1 MRSDLHDLWRERQ
14 EIGAALDSGLL
25 AVNDPAWER
34 FPDLDQAI
42 REARPTDPA
51 GLAVQ
56 MRLLADE
63 FAAIRHVAD
72 ETLALRIATA
82 PEKSGDAGRHEAERQ
97 RPFAQVASG
106 NIAPAQRPPLRLA
119 IIGCAGAGS
128 PRRLDRCPGN
138 KKAPGVR
145 RPSAEQLVSKALSL
159 VWTINIWLV
168 TARAWW
174 MRCRAAP
181 AGRPAAAGAHNGSSA
196 TTACGPSFPP
206 LQRFAVAADPE
217 IQASVTCISWL
228 ARQSQRRC
236 HGSEQHEFAHR
247 GAPGSG
253 ESGAARAPDS
263 LGAAQA

>member
-82 PEKSGDAGRHEAERQ
+82 LEKSGDAGRHEAEQQ

>member
-1 MRSDLHDLWRERQ
+1 MTSDLHDLWRERQ

-25 AVNDPAWER
+25 AVDDPAWER
-34 FPDLDQAI
+34 FPDVDQAI

-63 FAAIRHVAD
+63 FAAIRHIAD

-82 PEKSGDAGRHEAERQ
+82 LEKLGDADRHEAEQ
-97 RPFAQVASG
+97 QHQFAQVASG
-106 NIAPAQRPPLRLA
+106 NIAAPAQRPPLRLA

-128 PRRLDRCPGN
+128 PRRLDRLPGN
-138 KKAPGVR
+138 KKAPGAR
-145 RPSAEQLVSKALSL
+145 RPSVEQLVSKALSL

-174 MRCRAAP
+174 MGCRAAP
-181 AGRPAAAGAHNGSSA
+181 AGRPAAAGAHSGSSA
-196 TTACGPSFPP
+196 STASGPSFPR
-206 LQRFAVAADPE
+206 LQRSAVAADPE

-228 ARQSQRRC
+228 PRQSQRRY

-247 GAPGSG
+247 VAP
-253 ESGAARAPDS
+253 
-263 LGAAQA
+263 

>member
-82 PEKSGDAGRHEAERQ
+82 LEKSGDAGRHEAEQQ

-181 AGRPAAAGAHNGSSA
+181 AGRPAAAVAHNGSSA